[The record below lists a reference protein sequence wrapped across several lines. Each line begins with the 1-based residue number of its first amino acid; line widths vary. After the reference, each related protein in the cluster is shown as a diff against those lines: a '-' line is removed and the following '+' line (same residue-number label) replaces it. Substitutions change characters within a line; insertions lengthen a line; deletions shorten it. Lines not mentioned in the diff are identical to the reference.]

1 MGFFDLFRQPDINA
15 LAEEY
20 RNTPGALLIDVRS
33 PQEYSFGRIPGS
45 INIPVE
51 DIDKFD
57 SVAENKDVPLYV
69 YCQSGMRSSRA
80 VSKLHHFG
88 YKNAKNIGGIM
99 AYSGK
104 MEK

>member
-1 MGFFDLFRQPDINA
+1 MAFFDFLRHPDTNA
-15 LAEEY
+15 LVAEY

-33 PQEYSFGRIPGS
+33 PQEYSGSRIPDS

-51 DIDKFD
+51 NIDKVD

-69 YCQSGMRSSRA
+69 YCQSGMRSSQAISR
-80 VSKLHHFG
+80 LHHLG

-104 MEK
+104 LEK